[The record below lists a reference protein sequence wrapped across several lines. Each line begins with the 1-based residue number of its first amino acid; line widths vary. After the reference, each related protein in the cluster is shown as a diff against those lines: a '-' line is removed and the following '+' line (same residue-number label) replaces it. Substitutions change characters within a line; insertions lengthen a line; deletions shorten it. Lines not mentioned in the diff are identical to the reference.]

1 MKPFKKKIYKLKEMS
16 LNNDE
21 MISFYQML
29 LKFEKL
35 HPSFDAKKMMI
46 KLYPSVDSDK
56 L

>member
-1 MKPFKKKIYKLKEMS
+1 MKRFKKKIYKLKEMS
-16 LNNDE
+16 LNNDK

-29 LKFEKL
+29 LKFEKR
-35 HPSFDAKKMMI
+35 HPSFDVKKMMI